1 MLLSGLSVSIVD
13 RTEQSR
19 SKSPLLSH
27 HFHIRDLAK
36 MRRIRCNKAILS
48 PLSYMLTD
56 IAKRSVCCET
66 VRLSGC
72 EKR

>member
-13 RTEQSR
+13 RSEQSR

-36 MRRIRCNKAILS
+36 MRRIRCDKVILS
-48 PLSYMLTD
+48 LLSYMLAD
-56 IAKRSVCCET
+56 AKRSVCCET